1 MSKMKSTHDTINRRL
16 NTTINIT
23 KKGSEFKDIAIEII

>member
-16 NTTINIT
+16 SIT
-23 KKGSEFKDIAIEII
+23 KKNSEFKDTAIEII